1 MQLIPLKSIALL
13 ALGGLSLTAQPA
25 GPKLDDVI
33 QKSLAAQGGLD
44 KINTLKITGKIIMGG
59 GQLEI
64 PLVSYCKRPNKTRN
78 ELSLQGQKIVEAFDG
93 TVRWTLNTLQG
104 SRDPQRLNEEADEAN
119 LLENPLRNYKENKAE
134 LAGKEDVDGASVFK
148 IKFTLKNGTV
158 QTIYVDE
165 TSFLIVKSKTKRPG
179 QDFET
184 EIILSDYKAVEKVM
198 IPFSSIKK
206 INTPAG
212 MQVQFEKV
220 EANVPLEDAM
230 FTMPEIIRK
239 PELPKVQ

>member
-13 ALGGLSLTAQPA
+13 ALGGWSLVAQPG

-119 LLENPLRNYKENKAE
+119 LLENL
-134 LAGKEDVDGASVFK
+134 SVF
-148 IKFTLKNGTV
+148 
-158 QTIYVDE
+158 
-165 TSFLIVKSKTKRPG
+165 
-179 QDFET
+179 
-184 EIILSDYKAVEKVM
+184 
-198 IPFSSIKK
+198 
-206 INTPAG
+206 
-212 MQVQFEKV
+212 
-220 EANVPLEDAM
+220 
-230 FTMPEIIRK
+230 
-239 PELPKVQ
+239 